1 MFSIKLLDNV
11 INTIGKYYRV
21 LPILLTIA
29 YGLIFIGVIYIN
41 PDYLYKFKTSMQL
54 IVCVF
59 LIYRFHPY
67 RKHVLGEYDA
77 RIIFSSAMFLLV
89 NIGAVAIANKLI
101 TPIDDALN
109 LIDIPIDEITNVT
122 ELL

>member
-1 MFSIKLLDNV
+1 MFSLSLFDNI

-41 PDYLYKFKTSMQL
+41 PEYLYNFKTIMQL
-54 IVCVF
+54 IVCIF

-67 RKHVLGEYDA
+67 RKHVLQEYDA

-89 NIGAVAIANKLI
+89 NISAVAIANKII
-101 TPIDDALN
+101 TPIDNVIN
-109 LIDIPIDEITNVT
+109 LTDVPLDEVIHVT